1 MTKICTYLKRP
12 VRLTLLFGAVCGIIY
27 PLLITGLGQFLF
39 PFQANGSQIKQHGE
53 PIGSAL
59 IGQEFSS
66 AAFLHGRPS
75 AIHYNTYPRE
85 EVANGQRPVI
95 TSGSQNL
102 APSNP
107 KLKARV
113 QQELALFL
121 KENPTVSVG
130 DIPADLVTTSGSG
143 LDPEISPESAKLQI
157 PRIAS
162 ETGISPARLN
172 KIINTHTATKV
183 LGFLGEDRVSVLKVN
198 LAIKKELNQHPF
210 KRHIAVI
217 ASDD

>member
-1 MTKICTYLKRP
+1 MTKICSYIKRP

-39 PFQANGSQIKQHGE
+39 PFQANGSQIKLHEE
-53 PIGSAL
+53 PIGTAL

-75 AIHYNTYPRE
+75 AIHYNTYSRE
-85 EVANGQRPVI
+85 EVATGQRPVI

-121 KENPTVSVG
+121 KENPTVSVK

-157 PRIAS
+157 PRIARK
-162 ETGISPARLN
+162 TGISPSRLE
-172 KIINTHTATKV
+172 KIINAHTATKV
-183 LGFLGEDRVSVLKVN
+183 LGFLGEDRVSVLEVN

-210 KRHIAVI
+210 KKPIAVV